1 MEAPDP
7 IIIKEETPK
16 EIDKIKE
23 EFNAEIKSENSNNLQ
38 ISIKNHSSYIS
49 ISSLNKNEFLKTE
62 FEKKYN
68 FRELTKIKYLA
79 GFDSIDDIF
88 EQLKYEFQKKNLK
101 INEENDL
108 IKIII
113 PIDLIKIK
121 EIISNCPKKLKM
133 KMKSL
138 MF

>member
-68 FRELTKIKYLA
+68 F
-79 GFDSIDDIF
+79 
-88 EQLKYEFQKKNLK
+88 
-101 INEENDL
+101 EN
-108 IKIII
+108 
-113 PIDLIKIK
+113 
-121 EIISNCPKKLKM
+121 
-133 KMKSL
+133 
-138 MF
+138 